1 MDAVTA
7 VVDEAIRETIGAS
20 PRKWGLVVVAIVA
33 GALGAL
39 WLVRR
44 TRAASATT
52 IQPDAASS

>member
-1 MDAVTA
+1 MDAVTT

-39 WLVRR
+39 WLARR
-44 TRAASATT
+44 MRAASATT
-52 IQPDAASS
+52 VEPDAATS